1 MSARRAAQHSLENGI
16 IMGADRWRGQDSELR
31 LEMLQL
37 EAVVLTSPISVNNQ
51 IISVDACS
59 PATALAAPRPQSEAG
74 LALTRPAKLGA

>member
-31 LEMLQL
+31 LEMLQI

-59 PATALAAPRPQSEAG
+59 SAIATALAAPLPQSEAG
-74 LALTRPAKLGA
+74 LA